1 MEVVEQFYVLRN
13 DIINMSGGVSED
25 VHIHVLVE
33 TRSDDEILRISSKK
47 WQSAVKW

>member
-13 DIINMSGGVSED
+13 GIINMSGGVIVD

-33 TRSDDEILRISSKK
+33 TRSDDEILRISYEK
-47 WQSAVKW
+47 